1 MVKSYWWPR
10 QFFQVSRAR
19 TNLFVKQLAF
29 NEIRGTK
36 DVPIISKYE
45 KYLIDT
51 VFRIGHGEVLTFQEL
66 EAWENKSGIIHT
78 LSEAEL
84 IIDLSHLYF
93 NNITSYAR
101 DDKKEQVAP
110 MILDGDIYLIEKKEK
125 AAIDS
130 WF

>member
-1 MVKSYWWPR
+1 M
-10 QFFQVSRAR
+10 
-19 TNLFVKQLAF
+19 KQLAF
-29 NEIRGTK
+29 NEMRGAK
-36 DVPIISKYE
+36 DVPVISKYE

-66 EAWENKSGIIHT
+66 ESWENKSGIVHT

-84 IIDLSHLYF
+84 IVDLSHIYF

-101 DDKKEQVAP
+101 DEKEEEISP
-110 MILDGDIYLIEKKEK
+110 MILDGDVYLMEKREQ